1 MAAERAGRLMT
12 LAAAALSLLSSLLT
26 TWELLSVDFLGI
38 SNRLCCSEGRI
49 SKSQAMILA
58 RLLKTPP
65 EKQTLRKANGEN
77 MPLPQTFLAS
87 RLSPS
92 TLYSPLHCVCSSD
105 LHISSRLIFFNN
117 ANTHTDS

>member
-65 EKQTLRKANGEN
+65 EKQTEKRMEKICHC
-77 MPLPQTFLAS
+77 PRPSSLPARQHSPA
-87 RLSPS
+87 LSTVAAALIS
-92 TLYSPLHCVCSSD
+92 TL
-105 LHISSRLIFFNN
+105 
-117 ANTHTDS
+117 AAG

>member
-12 LAAAALSLLSSLLT
+12 LAVAALSLLSSLLT

-65 EKQTLRKANGEN
+65 EKQTEKRMEKICHC
-77 MPLPQTFLAS
+77 PRPSSLPGSARQHSPA
-87 RLSPS
+87 LSTVAAALIS
-92 TLYSPLHCVCSSD
+92 TL
-105 LHISSRLIFFNN
+105 
-117 ANTHTDS
+117 AAG